1 MNIISVFDH
10 SLKVELVLH
19 ELEKHHIR
27 KEDIF
32 VSSLNKKEV
41 EKKYMDFFNAD
52 GFNMFFVAS
61 VSMIMMLLG
70 TIYGFVLYLG
80 PILWGLIGLIAGICI
95 TIPVDYLY
103 KRWRN
108 KEEIKPSKAE
118 LIIVIHCEETQVALI
133 ESLLYQH
140 HTIGLV
146 KI

>member
-32 VSSLNKKEV
+32 VSSLNKKGL
-41 EKKYMDFFNAD
+41 EKKYMDPFNAD

-61 VSMIMMLLG
+61 VSMILMLLG

-80 PILWGLIGLIAGICI
+80 PILWGLIGLITGICI
-95 TIPVDYLY
+95 TIPIDYLY
-103 KRWRN
+103 KRWKN
-108 KEEIKPSKAE
+108 KEERKQSKAE
-118 LIIVIHCEETQVALI
+118 LIIVIHCEESKVAVL
-133 ESLLYQH
+133 ESLLYQY